1 VCEVEVFVLVT
12 LLFFFSAHIHTNTI
26 QLNLK
31 QVPNAYVAE
40 DGLSE
45 SEKLAR
51 LYSGNRVEVKNM
63 NSVKN
68 IVIAAQYEVSCLLSY
83 TIKKDCMCLYL
94 CFISFIQVVVLVV
107 GPHMRVTSSS
117 HYIEDICYICM
128 NLLLL
133 LFFAFFFIKG
143 RSSKSTVAQG

>member
-68 IVIAAQYEVSCLLSY
+68 IVIAAQYEV
-83 TIKKDCMCLYL
+83 
-94 CFISFIQVVVLVV
+94 
-107 GPHMRVTSSS
+107 
-117 HYIEDICYICM
+117 
-128 NLLLL
+128 
-133 LFFAFFFIKG
+133 
-143 RSSKSTVAQG
+143 